1 MRIALNPELNKRLRK
16 KVNEWHNFTYDK
28 QASFKSP
35 EKREKIIQTNAY
47 NCLCACMD
55 RIDELVKHCNTL
67 DLNSSFGLYDIFNYG
82 QTLIDCIDMISKIY
96 DAPYET
102 KGDVSC
108 FNQKGNDGSGND
120 ERYFK
125 YLRSLCSV
133 HPVET
138 SQHKI
143 YQGDEPEWC
152 PYILGHS
159 AVMPLLAINNPEL
172 KGADYYAVVYR
183 NDMEFNKHVPI
194 RISEIVQ
201 YLSKRYKHIEKI
213 IQAIDRYNSDIV
225 DKLIEKHIPL
235 PEEFD
240 DYIDYLSSLKDAL
253 AERSGDKEGCWVKE
267 WIAVMKAHFTDE
279 KMQAELQEYQ
289 EAMKVGIKEIHNHL
303 QTMNIDDCFNEYPIQ
318 YCTDIISN
326 SYALEKLQYLEDNFA
341 NMPDEEAYKLI
352 EQGGVPFTDDRIR
365 LMLSIISEAQK
376 ANLSEEEMMDVARQ
390 IDDRFKTTNSEWAR
404 IQLKIIEPCFK
415 NDIEFD
421 YFLDDWYLHLQ
432 IEIAFWNISK
442 NGRKDAALCK

>member
-1 MRIALNPELNKRLRK
+1 MKLNLAPELSKRLRE
-16 KVNEWHNFTYDK
+16 KVNEWHNFTYEK
-28 QASFKSP
+28 KANFKSP
-35 EKREKIIQTNAY
+35 ENRKKTVEKQAF

-55 RIDELVKHCNTL
+55 RIDELVEHCNTL
-67 DLNSSFGLYDIFNYG
+67 DLNSLFGLYDIFNYG

-102 KGDVSC
+102 KEDVSC

-159 AVMPLLAINNPEL
+159 AVIPLLAINNPEL

-183 NDMEFNKHVPI
+183 NDMKFNKHVPI

-235 PEEFD
+235 PEEFK
-240 DYIDYLSSLKDAL
+240 DYVDYLFSLKDAIV
-253 AERSGDKEGCWVKE
+253 ERTGDKEDFHIKE
-267 WIAVMKAHFTDE
+267 WIAVMKAHFTDK
-279 KMQAELQEYQ
+279 KMQTELQEYQ
-289 EAMKVGIKEIHNHL
+289 EAMKVGIRAIHNNL

-318 YCTDIISN
+318 YCTDFITN
-326 SYALEKLQYLEDNFA
+326 GYALEKPQYLEDTFA
-341 NMPDEEAYKLI
+341 NMPEEEAYELV
-352 EQGGVPFTDDRIR
+352 ERGGEPFANDRIS
-365 LMLSIISEAQK
+365 LMFSIISEAQK
-376 ANLSEEEMMDVARQ
+376 TNLSEEEMMDVARQ
-390 IDDRFKTTNSEWAR
+390 IDGRFKTTNSEWAR
-404 IQLKIIEPCFK
+404 IQLKIIEQCFK

-432 IEIAFWNISK
+432 IEIACWRMSK
-442 NGRKDAALCK
+442 KE